1 MKDPLLEEIDRGRQ
15 GLNQGLSLGLPKL
28 EDLTDGVTKSTC
40 VLLFAGTGVGKS
52 SAMLYAYVYKPISEH
67 LEDGKIEITLFALEM
82 AKTFVE
88 AKLMSIY
95 IKEHFNYTLTAKV
108 ILGRK
113 KGYRMTDEEYDYVL
127 KALPWIQKVRRVL
140 HIIERRVSSD
150 GAYRIILETLERNG
164 TFTDVEHH
172 TGYVPNNPDKVLLTI
187 TDHMGLL
194 KTEGGRNKKG
204 EIDRYSSMQ
213 VSIRNRT
220 GMSFL
225 NLMQINRAG
234 SSMDRKRLGYNEP
247 MIDDI
252 KESGGPSEDSE
263 IILALYNP
271 QSDHLSTY
279 RDYDIKKLGSH
290 CRSWICLK
298 NRYGESNAAD
308 ICYFDGATGIF
319 RELPPPEEINDYDN
333 IFSDNQTSDN
343 HNLDNHEI
351 DNSNNQ
357 LENLTFIL

>member
-1 MKDPLLEEIDRGRQ
+1 MKDPLLEEIDRGRE
-15 GLNQGLSLGLPKL
+15 GLNQGFSLGLPKL
-28 EDLTDGVTKSTC
+28 EDLTDGLTKSTDT
-40 VLLFAGTGVGKS
+40 LLFAGTGVGKA
-52 SAMLYAYVYKPISEH
+52 SAMLYAYVYKPIMEH
-67 LEDGKIEITLFALEM
+67 LDDGKLEIILFALEM

-113 KGYRMTDEEYDYVL
+113 KGYRMTDEEYNYVL
-127 KALPWIQKVRRVL
+127 QTLPWIQKVRRIF
-140 HIIERRVSSD
+140 HIVERRVSSD
-150 GAYRIILETLERNG
+150 GAYRIILETLENNG
-164 TFTDVEHH
+164 IFTDLEHH

-234 SSMDRKRLGYNEP
+234 SSMDRKRLGFNEP

-279 RDYDIKKLGSH
+279 REYDAKKLGSH

-308 ICYFDGATGIF
+308 VCYFDGATGIF
-319 RELPPPEEINDYDN
+319 KELPSPEEINDYDN
-333 IFSDNQTSDN
+333 IFSDNINQSDN
-343 HNLDNHEI
+343 HESDNQE
-351 DNSNNQ
+351 
-357 LENLTFIL
+357 ENHTDLTFIL